1 MSLRGLAWPLMA
13 ALCLA
18 LALVPASPVSSP
30 AREAAR
36 DVAAASLGVYVAL
49 RSINA
54 ALSFAQE
61 IEVGGSIGV
70 SANAQ
75 PLKFL
80 EPVDDTVERVSSVV
94 FWVALVAGA
103 MVIGVE
109 PVSRI
114 GFLLLAAGLVIR
126 WLRQPLIARVGPA
139 ARPVCRAGEAFDATG
154 LVLALLLPL
163 SIALGSGLGD
173 ALTADEWEA
182 ARADLGEITSYAS
195 SLLGGTGDALPDDV
209 TEPDEGGVM
218 RWLRDLLE
226 TTGDGFGSAAE
237 RTGKYLDAAG
247 YFIDEADRLFGASMT
262 ILAIFLLRTLILP
275 LALMLAMV
283 VLARRLLRV

>member
-1 MSLRGLAWPLMA
+1 MSLRGLVWPLLA
-13 ALCLA
+13 ALCLV
-18 LALVPASPVSSP
+18 LAIAPAAPVSSP

-36 DVAAASLGVYVAL
+36 DVATASLGVYVAL

-94 FWVALVAGA
+94 FWVSLVAGA
-103 MVIGVE
+103 VVIGVE

-114 GFLLLAAGLVIR
+114 GFLLLAAGLAIR
-126 WLRQPLIARVGPA
+126 WLRGPLIGRMGPA
-139 ARPVCRAGEAFDATG
+139 ARPVCRAGEALDATG

-163 SIALGSGLGD
+163 SLALGSGLGSR
-173 ALTADEWEA
+173 LTADEWDT

-195 SLLGGTGDALPDDV
+195 SLLGETGDVARDDV
-209 TEPDEGGVM
+209 AESEESGVM
-218 RWLRDLLE
+218 GWLRELLE
-226 TTGDGFGSAAE
+226 TTGDGFGGAAE

-275 LALMLAMV
+275 LALMLTMV